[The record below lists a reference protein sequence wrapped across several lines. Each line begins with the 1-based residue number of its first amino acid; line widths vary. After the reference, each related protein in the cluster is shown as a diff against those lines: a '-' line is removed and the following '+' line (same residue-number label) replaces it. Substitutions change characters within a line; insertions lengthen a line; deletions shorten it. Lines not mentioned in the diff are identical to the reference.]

1 MKMHIGCGWA
11 QKGQRAK
18 SRFLLA
24 SRLPLFRIGRKLG
37 AQSQAGDGC
46 SANNT
51 PLVVAG
57 NARGGAA
64 WKTSYIIITLLL
76 KCWESLEACFPT
88 FVKNGIIV

>member
-1 MKMHIGCGWA
+1 MKMRIGCGWA

-18 SRFLLA
+18 SRFLRA
-24 SRLPLFRIGRKLG
+24 SKLPLFRIGRKLG

-57 NARGGAA
+57 NARGG
-64 WKTSYIIITLLL
+64 
-76 KCWESLEACFPT
+76 CCLENFLYYNNASF
-88 FVKNGIIV
+88 KMLGIA